1 MKKEMR
7 YRRCSFLVLST
18 QKTNNKRKYP
28 HPAHTQTNTNTL
40 MYSPDNYS
48 PMPTDEYPYRKQT
61 QAILKAAIAVYNNL
75 GVGFLEAVYQE
86 ALEIELRKQNI
97 PFESQKT
104 LKIYYQGE
112 ELRKTYIADIICY
125 GEIILELKVIAAL
138 TKTEGAQLIN
148 YLKASGKQVGLLINY
163 GAERKLEWKRYI
175 FTNTTYLTKQ
185 NIPEK
190 I

>member
-1 MKKEMR
+1 M
-7 YRRCSFLVLST
+7 
-18 QKTNNKRKYP
+18 
-28 HPAHTQTNTNTL
+28 H
-40 MYSPDNYS
+40 SPDDYS
-48 PMPTDEYPYRKQT
+48 PMPDDEYPYAEQT
-61 QAILKAAIAVYNNL
+61 QAILKAAIVVYNNL

-86 ALEIELRKQNI
+86 ALEMELRKQNI

-104 LKIYYQGE
+104 LKIYYQGK
-112 ELRKTYIADIICY
+112 ELTKTYIADIICY
-125 GEIILELKVIAAL
+125 GEIILELKAISAL

-163 GAERKLEWKRYI
+163 GKERKLEWKRYI

-190 I
+190 T